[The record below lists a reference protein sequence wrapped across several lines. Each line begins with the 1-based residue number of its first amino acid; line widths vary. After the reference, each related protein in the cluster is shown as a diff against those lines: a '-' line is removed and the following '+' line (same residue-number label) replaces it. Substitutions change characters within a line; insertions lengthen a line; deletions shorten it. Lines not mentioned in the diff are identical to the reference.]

1 MRELVGKHMR
11 ARGQKSVRVIR
22 LLGAARGVGSG
33 LVTEVLQ
40 TQVCVAGGGPAGL
53 VHALLLARAGVRV
66 VVLEKHSDFLRDF
79 RGDTVHPST
88 LRIMDELGL
97 IDELLRL
104 PHTKVNRVAF
114 DTDGSIR
121 TVGSFDVLKRLGFA
135 QPYIALMPQWD
146 FLDFLAEKAS
156 AYPEFTLMRNAEVKD
171 LIFEGGRV
179 VGARTPELEVRADL
193 VVGADGRKSAVRAA
207 AGLPIAAA
215 HSPMDVLW
223 FRLNWRP
230 GDPQELYGVAR
241 KGLMMAMIY
250 RSDYWQIAYL
260 MPKGSNPR
268 EGSLAEFKERLVAAR
283 PQLRDHV
290 ADLKSWD
297 ETSQLDVRVD
307 RLKTWWRTGLLC
319 IGDAAHAMSPIGGV
333 GINLAVADAVAA
345 ANILRTPLREGRLR
359 DADLARVQRRRELPT
374 RVIQAV
380 QVLAQDRIVAP
391 NLSGDLS
398 PIPLPGFVGRGP
410 LQYIA
415 PILFGRGLRPEHLR
429 TPDVH
434 AGHGAG

>member
-1 MRELVGKHMR
+1 
-11 ARGQKSVRVIR
+11 
-22 LLGAARGVGSG
+22 
-33 LVTEVLQ
+33 
-40 TQVCVAGGGPAGL
+40 
-53 VHALLLARAGVRV
+53 
-66 VVLEKHSDFLRDF
+66 
-79 RGDTVHPST
+79 
-88 LRIMDELGL
+88 MDELGL
-97 IDELLRL
+97 VDELLRL
-104 PHTKVNRVAF
+104 PHTKVDRIAF

-121 TVGSFDVLKRLGFA
+121 TLGTFGVLKRLGFR

-156 AYPEFTLMRNAEVKD
+156 AYPEFTLIRNAEVKD
-171 LIFEGGRV
+171 LIFDGDRV

-207 AGLPIAAA
+207 AGLEVARA

-230 GDPQELYGVAR
+230 GDPQELYGIVR

-260 MPKGSNPR
+260 MPKGSAPR
-268 EGSLAEFKERLVAAR
+268 DGSLEAFKERIVSAR
-283 PQLRDHV
+283 PQLREHV
-290 ADLKSWD
+290 ADLRSWD

-307 RLKTWWRTGLLC
+307 RLKTWWRSGVLC

-345 ANILRTPLREGRLR
+345 ANILSAPLGEGRLR
-359 DADLARVQRRRELPT
+359 DKDLAKVQRRRELPT
-374 RVIQAV
+374 RVIQAI
-380 QVLAQDRIVAP
+380 QVLGQDRVIAP
-391 NLSGDLS
+391 NLNGDLS
-398 PIPLPGFVGRGP
+398 PIPIPAVVGRGP
-410 LQYIA
+410 LQFIPSIA
-415 PILFGRGLRPEHLR
+415 FGRGLRPEHVR

-434 AGHGAG
+434 GT